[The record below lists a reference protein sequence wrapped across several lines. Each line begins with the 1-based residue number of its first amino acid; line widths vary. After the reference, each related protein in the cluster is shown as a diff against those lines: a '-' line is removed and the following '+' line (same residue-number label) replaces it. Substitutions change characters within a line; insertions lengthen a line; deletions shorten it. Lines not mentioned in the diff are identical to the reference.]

1 MAQQT
6 NDLVINLD
14 VDSATFTEQVARIKG
29 QLRGMADESDKVQAK
44 MASATK
50 KQTEALK
57 QMGDEGSRAATDIQ
71 EKQAAAADAMQ
82 KDWKKTAESVDEVH
96 QRIAALRQQIQENND
111 SVAAAKKEQDDYTES
126 LYREID
132 GIKALTG
139 EMKSL
144 TSFQSRLRQ
153 ARSDAKISQE
163 DYLALVSR
171 ATERQIELRTEEE
184 KTAAARVSFIQKLK
198 SQVAVQSLSTTELL
212 RHKAAQLGVSDAA
225 DIYIRK
231 LDEAKKATNDLAKH
245 SAAARREI
253 GIMIGELARGN
264 IGALRGS
271 GITLANRAGWIDQ
284 LMTLRGLGIA
294 GAIGGITAAI
304 YGLGK
309 AWYEGSQEG
318 EEFNKQL
325 ILTGDYAGKTSGQL
339 QALARSI
346 SGNGITQHAA
356 AGVLAKV
363 VGSGHF
369 AASQI
374 EGVTRAAVAM
384 QEATGKAVDETIK
397 EFQKL
402 YDDPTKASEELNSQ
416 LHYLTAAQFEYI
428 SALEQRGDKEKAG
441 QEAADAYS
449 HAEQQRSQ
457 QVIDNLGLIE
467 RAALATR
474 NAFKSM
480 WDELLDIG
488 RPQAP
493 QDMLAQMK
501 SQLAEREKSLLPERQ
516 RMGYG
521 YSYDT
526 SSQDQDY
533 DNRRNAQLAAL
544 NDLKSKISLMQQENT
559 LQDNNNKKKA
569 EANKLNNDAINEQII
584 FNKYF
589 EAGTTNVEKRAQVY
603 KEIAKAVEDHAK
615 LVESTKHLPEGE
627 RIKAWTKDEIAKL
640 YAGADKLYKIP
651 KEARAKKPKAYVT
664 PAGDRAEDQEQKE
677 LLALQ
682 AQLDV
687 LKQQKGINDTI
698 SQQRKDLWMKEAQF
712 TVLEEA
718 SGKRQLT
725 TQEKSLLASKDQ
737 VLALAEQKA
746 ILGDQIVAQKQL
758 AAFQKTS
765 TDYVTQQ
772 QQATEL
778 YLKNATVSDRQGQ
791 LNAQLAQLKIGY
803 EKNPASKLTGKEH
816 DDALKAYQ
824 DEVTAAQKSFDER
837 SALRDE
843 YQKGAE
849 KSWADF
855 ADSAT
860 DLYQQTR
867 DLETAALN
875 GFSTQLSQM
884 LTRGKASFKS
894 FTVSIIS
901 MFTEMMVKISM
912 VKGAKMAA
920 GAFGW
925 DALIPNADGGVYTSP
940 SLSAYSGTVVDR
952 PTFFAFA
959 KGGGVMGEAGP
970 EAILPL
976 RRGANGKLGVVAS
989 GVGGAGR
996 GSVTV
1001 NMGGV
1006 FVGSN
1011 PSQQGSGQSGGGS
1024 TMSSAGSD
1032 AIMRQLKPA
1041 IVSVIS
1047 DQAQK
1052 PGTPLWNAIN
1062 GKR

>member
-1 MAQQT
+1 MASQT
-6 NDLVINLD
+6 DDLIINLD
-14 VDSATFTEQVARIKG
+14 VDSATFTEQIAKVKG
-29 QLRGMADESDKVQAK
+29 QLRGMADESDKVQAR
-44 MASATK
+44 MARATE
-50 KQTEALK
+50 KQTAAFK
-57 QMGDEGSRAATDIQ
+57 QMGDEGSRAASEIQ
-71 EKQAAAADAMQ
+71 EKQSAAADAME
-82 KDWKKTAESVDEVH
+82 KDWAKSAESVDELH
-96 QRIAALRQQIQENND
+96 QRLAALRQQFQENAD
-111 SVAAAKKEQDDYTES
+111 STAAAKKEQDDYTES

-139 EMKSL
+139 EMRSL
-144 TSFQSRLRQ
+144 SSFQAKLRQ
-153 ARSDAKISQE
+153 AKADAKISQQ
-163 DYLALVSR
+163 DYLALISR
-171 ATERQIELRTEEE
+171 TTEKQIELRTEEE
-184 KTAAARVSFIQKLK
+184 RTTAARIKFLNQLK
-198 SQVAVQSLSTTELL
+198 SQVATQKLSTAELL
-212 RHKAAQLGVSDAA
+212 RFKAAELGVSDAA

-231 LDEAKKATNDLAKH
+231 LAEAKAATNDLAKH

-253 GIMIGELARGN
+253 GIMLGELARGN
-264 IGALRGS
+264 FGALRGS
-271 GITLANRAGWIDQ
+271 GITLANRAGWIEQ

-294 GAIGGITAAI
+294 GLIGGITAAV

-325 ILTGDYAGKTSGQL
+325 ILTGNYAGKTSGQL

-346 SGNGITQHAA
+346 SGHGITQHTAA
-356 AGVLAKV
+356 DALAKV

-369 AASQI
+369 AASQL

-402 YDDPTKASEELNSQ
+402 YDEPTRASEELNSQ

-441 QEAADAYS
+441 QAAADAYS
-449 HAEQQRSQ
+449 RAEQQRSQ
-457 QVIDNLGLIE
+457 QVLDNLGLVE

-480 WDELLDIG
+480 WDELLNIG

-533 DNRRNAQLAAL
+533 DNRRKAQLAAIDEL
-544 NDLKSKISLMQQENT
+544 KAKINPLQQEITLQNDLNAAT
-559 LQDNNNKKKA
+559 A
-569 EANKLNNDAINEQII
+569 EGNKLNNDAIDGQIV
-584 FNKYF
+584 FNKYV
-589 EAGTTNVEKRAQVY
+589 EAGTTNIEKRAQAY
-603 KEIAKAVEDHAK
+603 KEIAKAVESHAK
-615 LVESTKHLPEGE
+615 LVESTKHLPKGE
-627 RIKAWTKDEIAKL
+627 RVEAWTKEQIAKL
-640 YAGADKLYKIP
+640 YAGADKLYKLP
-651 KEARAKKPKAYVT
+651 KEAKAKKPKAYVT
-664 PAGDRAEDQEQKE
+664 PAGDRLEDQEQQE

-682 AQLDV
+682 TQLDV
-687 LKQQKGINDTI
+687 LKQHKSINDTI
-698 SQQRKDLWMKEAQF
+698 SQQRKDLWTKEAQF

-718 SGKRQLT
+718 SGKRQLSV
-725 TQEKSLLASKDQ
+725 QEQSLLASKDQ

-758 AAFQKTS
+758 AAFQKTA

-772 QQATEL
+772 QQASEL
-778 YLKNATVSDRQGQ
+778 YLQNATVSDRQGQ

-803 EKNPASKLTGKEH
+803 EKNPASKLIGKEH
-816 DDALKAYQ
+816 DEALKAYQ
-824 DEVTAAQKSFDER
+824 DEVAAAQKSFDDR

-849 KSWADF
+849 KSWKDF
-855 ADSAT
+855 ADSST

-867 DLETAALN
+867 DVATAALN
-875 GFSTQLSQM
+875 GFSTQLTQV
-884 LTRGKASFKS
+884 LTKGKANFKD
-894 FTVSIIS
+894 FTISILS
-901 MFTEMMVKISM
+901 MFTEMMVKMSM
-912 VKGAKMAA
+912 VKGVEM
-920 GAFGW
+920 AFGMSPI
-925 DALIPNADGGVYTSP
+925 IPNANGGVYSSP
-940 SLSAYSGTVVDR
+940 SLSAYSGTIVDR
-952 PTFFAFA
+952 PTYFAFA

-989 GVGGAGR
+989 GVGGG
-996 GSVTV
+996 GNGGITV

-1006 FVGSN
+1006 FVGDN
-1011 PSQQGSGQSGGGS
+1011 QQQQQGSGKGNGSGI
-1024 TMSSAGSD
+1024 SSAGSD

-1047 DQAQK
+1047 DQAQR
-1052 PGTPLWNAIN
+1052 PGTPLWNAIK
-1062 GKR
+1062 GSR

>member
-1 MAQQT
+1 MASQT
-6 NDLVINLD
+6 DDLIINLD
-14 VDSATFTEQVARIKG
+14 VDSATFTEQIAKVKG
-29 QLRGMADESDKVQAK
+29 QLRGMADESDKVQAR
-44 MASATK
+44 MARATE
-50 KQTEALK
+50 KQTAAFK
-57 QMGDEGSRAATDIQ
+57 QMGDEGSRAASEIQ
-71 EKQAAAADAMQ
+71 EKQSAAADAME
-82 KDWKKTAESVDEVH
+82 KDWAKSAESVDELH
-96 QRIAALRQQIQENND
+96 QRLAALRQQFLENTD
-111 SVAAAKKEQDDYTES
+111 STAAAKKEQDDYTES

-139 EMKSL
+139 EMQSL
-144 TSFQSRLRQ
+144 SSFQAKLRQ
-153 ARSDAKISQE
+153 AKADAKISQQ
-163 DYLALVSR
+163 DYLALVTR
-171 ATERQIELRTEEE
+171 TTEKQIELRTEEE
-184 KTAAARVSFIQKLK
+184 RTTAARVKFLNQLK
-198 SQVAVQSLSTTELL
+198 SQIATQKLSTAELL
-212 RHKAAQLGVSDAA
+212 RFKAAELGVSDAA

-231 LDEAKKATNDLAKH
+231 LAEAKAATNDLAKH

-253 GIMIGELARGN
+253 GIMLGELARGN
-264 IGALRGS
+264 FGALRGS
-271 GITLANRAGWIDQ
+271 GITLANRAGWIEQ

-294 GAIGGITAAI
+294 GLIGGITAAV

-346 SGNGITQHAA
+346 SGHGITQHAA
-356 AGVLAKV
+356 AGALAKV

-369 AASQI
+369 AASQL

-402 YDDPTKASEELNSQ
+402 YDEPTKASEELNSQ

-428 SALEQRGDKEKAG
+428 SALEQRGEKEKAG
-441 QEAADAYS
+441 QVAADAYS
-449 HAEQQRSQ
+449 RAEQQRSQ

-480 WDELLDIG
+480 WDELLNIG
-488 RPQAP
+488 RADSDATRLQTMKDTLAEYEENAK
-493 QDMLAQMK
+493 QGIIGRLKNNSMMLDVPRLKEQIKNLEFALK
-501 SQLAEREKSLLPERQ
+501 SQD
-516 RMGYG
+516 GYN
-521 YSYDT
+521 
-526 SSQDQDY
+526 Q
-533 DNRRNAQLAAL
+533 
-544 NDLKSKISLMQQENT
+544 
-559 LQDNNNKKKA
+559 KKA
-569 EANKLNNDAINEQII
+569 ELDKLNNDAINGQIE
-584 FNKYF
+584 FNKYT
-589 EAGTTNVEKRAQVY
+589 EAGTTNIEKRTQAE
-603 KEIAKAVEDHAK
+603 KELNKAIEANAKAAKATQNLPKGERVELWTAEQIAKARA
-615 LVESTKHLPEGE
+615 G
-627 RIKAWTKDEIAKL
+627 IAN
-640 YAGADKLYKIP
+640 LYKLP

-664 PAGDRAEDQEQKE
+664 SAGDRAEDQEQKE

-682 AQLDV
+682 TQLDV
-687 LKQQKGINDTI
+687 LKQHKSINDTI
-698 SQQRKDLWMKEAQF
+698 SQQRKDLWSKEAQF

-718 SGKRQLT
+718 SGKRQLS

-737 VLALAEQKA
+737 VIALAEQKA

-758 AAFQKTS
+758 LAFQKTS

-803 EKNPASKLTGKEH
+803 EKNPASNLIGKEH
-816 DDALKAYQ
+816 DEALKAYQ
-824 DEVTAAQKSFDER
+824 DEVAAAQKSFDDR

-855 ADSAT
+855 ADSST

-867 DLETAALN
+867 DVATAAFN
-875 GFSTQLSQM
+875 GFSTQLTQA
-884 LTRGKASFKS
+884 LTKGKANFKS
-894 FTVSIIS
+894 FTVSILS
-901 MFTEMMVKISM
+901 MFTEMMVKMSM
-912 VKGAKMAA
+912 VKGVEM
-920 GAFGW
+920 AFGFSP
-925 DALIPNADGGVYTSP
+925 LTKNADGGVYTSP
-940 SLSAYSGTVVDR
+940 SLSAYSGTIVDR
-952 PTFFAFA
+952 PTYFAFA

-989 GVGGAGR
+989 GVGGG
-996 GSVTV
+996 GNGGITV

-1006 FVGSN
+1006 FVGDN
-1011 PSQQGSGQSGGGS
+1011 KQQQQGSGKGNGSGI
-1024 TMSSAGSD
+1024 SSAGSD

-1041 IVSVIS
+1041 VISVIS
-1047 DQAQK
+1047 DQAQR